1 MEGGSVRIDR
11 LTSREVDGTML
22 QGGVDGLAGCTEPSA
37 QRARMGAGLMVPM
50 LDLVGNDLRKRQ
62 AYRGEEHPCQH
73 DDQMQPE
80 TSVHSA

>member
-1 MEGGSVRIDR
+1 
-11 LTSREVDGTML
+11 
-22 QGGVDGLAGCTEPSA
+22 
-37 QRARMGAGLMVPM
+37 MVPM